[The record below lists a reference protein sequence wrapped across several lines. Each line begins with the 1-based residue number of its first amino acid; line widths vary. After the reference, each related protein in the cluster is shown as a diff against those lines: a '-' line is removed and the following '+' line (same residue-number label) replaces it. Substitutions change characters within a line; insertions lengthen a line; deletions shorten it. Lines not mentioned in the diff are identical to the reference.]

1 MNSLQVLLLALTV
14 ALSQSVSFKVAG
26 KYLVTVVAAPGTTPH
41 HLTLGEA
48 LTAIQSVLSNGVL
61 LGTVQ
66 VGSVS
71 LSVTA
76 I

>member
-48 LTAIQSVLSNGVL
+48 LTAIQLVLSNGV
-61 LGTVQ
+61 GTVQ